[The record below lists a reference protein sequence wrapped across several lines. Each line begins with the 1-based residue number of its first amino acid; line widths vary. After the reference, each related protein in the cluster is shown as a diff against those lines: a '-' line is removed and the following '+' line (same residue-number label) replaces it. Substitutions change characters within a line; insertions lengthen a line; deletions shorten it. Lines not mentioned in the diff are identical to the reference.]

1 MQKISAPAAQT
12 PVRLPMPVM
21 MGVGVL
27 LLISL
32 GVTVPFDPTWWQ
44 VVILGVVQ
52 GLTEFLPISST
63 AHLLIVGKLIGF
75 TNTIGGTF
83 DIAIQIGTVIAVI
96 AFYLTDLLGQASAL
110 IGRNTPAVT
119 AAARRLW
126 IAVAVAFL
134 PAAGVGLIFHKII
147 KERLFNPKSPEAPL
161 VIAGT
166 LIIGGIIFLVIELLP
181 RRAARTTE
189 LGEIRIGQAI
199 GVGVAQVF
207 SLVPGTSRSGSSI
220 VGGLLSGLDR
230 RTATAF
236 SFYLSIPV
244 LGAATLVDLLGS
256 LGQIQSGDW
265 GRLLLGT
272 MVSMIV
278 GWLSIG
284 WLLRYVARNSFI
296 SFGIYR
302 IIAGGF
308 ILALVLSGWLS

>member
-1 MQKISAPAAQT
+1 MQNTSAPPAQS

-21 MGVGVL
+21 IVVGAL
-27 LLISL
+27 LLVSL

-44 VVILGVVQ
+44 VVALGVVQ

-96 AFYLTDLLGQASAL
+96 GFYITDLLSQASAV
-110 IGRNTPAVT
+110 IGRGTPAAT

-126 IAVAVAFL
+126 IAVAIAFV
-134 PAAGVGLIFHKII
+134 PAAVIGLAFHKII
-147 KERLFNPKSPEAPL
+147 KERLFNPDSPSAPL

-166 LIIGGIIFLVIELLP
+166 LIVGGIIFLLIELLP
-181 RRAARTTE
+181 RRAARTAE
-189 LGEIRIGQAI
+189 LGAISVGQAL

-220 VGGLLSGLDR
+220 VGGLLAGLDR

-256 LGQIQSGDW
+256 LGQIHSGDW

-272 MVSMIV
+272 VVSMIV

-302 IIAGGF
+302 IIAGVV
-308 ILALVLSGWLS
+308 ILALMSNGLL

>member
-1 MQKISAPAAQT
+1 MQKASAPPVQNS
-12 PVRLPMPVM
+12 VRLPMPVM
-21 MGVGVL
+21 VGVGLL

-32 GVTVPFDPTWWQ
+32 GLTVPFDPTWWQ

-63 AHLLIVGKLIGF
+63 AHLLIVGNLIGF
-75 TNTIGGTF
+75 TKNIGGTF

-96 AFYLTDLLGQASAL
+96 AFNIADLVGQAKSL
-110 IGRNTPAVT
+110 IDRSNPAAT
-119 AAARRLW
+119 AAAQRLW

-134 PAAGVGLIFHKII
+134 PAAVVGIAFRKVI
-147 KERLFNPKSPEAPL
+147 KQVLFESPTT
-161 VIAGT
+161 IAAA
-166 LIIGGIIFLVIELLP
+166 LIIGGIIFLLIELLP
-181 RRAARTTE
+181 RRTARTTE
-189 LGEIRIGQAI
+189 LGEISVGQAL
-199 GVGVAQVF
+199 GVGIAQIF
-207 SLVPGTSRSGSSI
+207 ALVPGTSRSGSSI

-256 LGQIQSGDW
+256 LSQIQTGDW

-272 MVSMIV
+272 VVSMIV

-284 WLLRYVARNSFI
+284 WLLRYVSRNSFI

-302 IIAGGF
+302 IGAGIV
-308 ILALVLSGWLS
+308 ILALGFGGWLS